1 MDHATGRSRGTG
13 FACFWKIEDANR
25 AVQQSE
31 LLRSETTGQTVVV
44 SLLVLMNKFILLKDI
59 LAQEK
64 SIPATF
70 YTHS

>member
-1 MDHATGRSRGTG
+1 MPQDARVVPV
-13 FACFWKIEDANR
+13 FACFWNIEDANR

-31 LLRSETTGQTVVV
+31 LLRSETTGQIVVV
-44 SLLVLMNKFILLKDI
+44 SLPVFMDVFILLRYI

-64 SIPATF
+64 SIPTTF